1 MIDELLLIS
10 GNDIPFPDAQLIIH
24 QPQLKEIAFLG
35 EAPFYTGCELINFS
49 KLLLGEEDKI
59 NLENKSNFD
68 IIMSIVNDNSSLAK
82 EKKENFLM
90 LLELILPQYK
100 IKLLKDQIIC
110 FNDQQAHSINNMN
123 FEEFKQII
131 VRMFCLDK
139 QKSDEAVYNPGG
151 PRAAELAAK
160 FYKARQIISQDRAQ
174 DIKISV
180 LSRYVSILAVGLQKD
195 VNSLL
200 NYTVYQIYDEFERF
214 TLKQAFDIHLQAQM
228 AGAKNLKEVDEWMKD
243 IHP

>member
-1 MIDELLLIS
+1 
-10 GNDIPFPDAQLIIH
+10 
-24 QPQLKEIAFLG
+24 
-35 EAPFYTGCELINFS
+35 
-49 KLLLGEEDKI
+49 
-59 NLENKSNFD
+59 
-68 IIMSIVNDNSSLAK
+68 
-82 EKKENFLM
+82 
-90 LLELILPQYK
+90 
-100 IKLLKDQIIC
+100 
-110 FNDQQAHSINNMN
+110 
-123 FEEFKQII
+123 
-131 VRMFCLDK
+131 MFCLDK
-139 QKSDEAVYNPGG
+139 QKSDDAVYNPGG

-160 FYKARQIISQDRAQ
+160 FYKARQKISQDRAQ